1 MKKIKIKK
9 YTENYFSKFIDL
21 LYSAKS
27 SKISEFYEARLLISK
42 AKSIE
47 FNIFPFSS
55 NIMTMSLGLIFFS
68 LIILKSS
75 EITLLVESNA
85 CLIFSLREDILIVI

>member
-42 AKSIE
+42 A
-47 FNIFPFSS
+47 
-55 NIMTMSLGLIFFS
+55 FF
-68 LIILKSS
+68 
-75 EITLLVESNA
+75 
-85 CLIFSLREDILIVI
+85 